1 MKADSNDLMFSIVV
15 PVYEHWHLVP
25 QLLTCLR
32 QQTLPQHRFEVI
44 VVDNG
49 SGDISIPHEL
59 ADNVDILYCTTPG
72 SYAARNEGVKRAKG
86 TWLIFTDAD
95 CLPHPGWLASYSHYI
110 DKLGNHFCLLT
121 GPIEMVLNTTEPN
134 VYQIYDS
141 VKGIPQYRYYKRGYA
156 ATANLAVNRQVM
168 EAVGGFDS
176 QRFSGGDAAFC
187 EAAARHGA
195 LLNWVAE
202 AVIGHPARKS
212 WNEVASKAKRIKGGQ
227 VASGKLAKR
236 LYWLFRSL
244 VPPFI
249 EIYNLM
255 NNKRYSLKMRLTA
268 CVVQLKVWCVSI
280 AAIVDF
286 LRYKKIER

>member
-95 CLPHPGWLASYSHYI
+95 CLPHPEWLASYSHYI

-176 QRFSGGDAAFC
+176 QRFQ
-187 EAAARHGA
+187 
-195 LLNWVAE
+195 AE
-202 AVIGHPARKS
+202 T
-212 WNEVASKAKRIKGGQ
+212 Q
-227 VASGKLAKR
+227 
-236 LYWLFRSL
+236 LFVKQQHVMVHCL
-244 VPPFI
+244 TG
-249 EIYNLM
+249 
-255 NNKRYSLKMRLTA
+255 SLKLLSAIPLEKAGMKSPA
-268 CVVQLKVWCVSI
+268 KQSESKVAKLLAVNWPSDYI
-280 AAIVDF
+280 GY
-286 LRYKKIER
+286 LGL